1 MCQAINAL
9 GGRAREEGDALIIEG
24 VERLAGG
31 RAQGCNDHRVVMA
44 LAGAGLRSG
53 GPVEV
58 TDAYSINKTYPTFFE
73 EYRRL
78 GGIANVFQLG

>member
-1 MCQAINAL
+1 
-9 GGRAREEGDALIIEG
+9 
-24 VERLAGG
+24 
-31 RAQGCNDHRVVMA
+31 MA